1 MQSEYDAYELFAMAA
16 FNTLRLEALELFD
29 RSLAKKQPAILEAF
43 IERQMSQNV
52 PPVDLLAQVSEDVHQ
67 RLQRLRQRNF
77 ELRETILRGA
87 HNRFSIDLAPLLPI
101 GFNPSHQSSEGI
113 LRRLSV
119 DLGQAVENVET
130 LRRFLEESLVSAV
143 TLYESLVVADHLYDF
158 VTDWLLGAQLV
169 DARSALHNDVSDR
182 AYH

>member
-1 MQSEYDAYELFAMAA
+1 M
-16 FNTLRLEALELFD
+16 
-29 RSLAKKQPAILEAF
+29 
-43 IERQMSQNV
+43 
-52 PPVDLLAQVSEDVHQ
+52 
-67 RLQRLRQRNF
+67 
-77 ELRETILRGA
+77 
-87 HNRFSIDLAPLLPI
+87 
-101 GFNPSHQSSEGI
+101 
-113 LRRLSV
+113 RRLSV